1 MGSYLTKCKECL
13 FLFKSKPSTQVSSH
27 QLVNLSNNPAEESQ
41 GKIQAQQISIAQD
54 HTHSNDQ
61 SLCQAEKNDEKNE
74 NDLTLETIT
83 NKQLPIVRSP
93 SINQTVQQKD
103 EDKFI
108 IKQQSKQNLNNV
120 IQQTQ
125 QQQSVENWMMSFS
138 NINTI
143 RIDDLTLYAQEA
155 LEKFTELVDIIDDSD
170 TYIQNINNIELYFSH
185 YFMQKIMF
193 IQIKFQFDL
202 NTDISKFLKWSNTN
216 SLFEFDLFENYQLIP
231 INEQMSIGELQ
242 LNKHSMIKKQL
253 ITYLKYIELLNEDYY
268 IVFKSIR
275 LEDQYQSKI
284 FKKETQLQEG
294 RILLGGLRISQK
306 DGKLII
312 RGYLDGDF
320 KIKAGFNLTIKTL
333 REKVIGCINKVKDLF
348 N

>member
-1 MGSYLTKCKECL
+1 MGSFLTKCKECL
-13 FLFKSKPSTQVSSH
+13 LLFKSKPSAQVSSH

-54 HTHSNDQ
+54 NTHSNDQ
-61 SLCQAEKNDEKNE
+61 SLCEADKNDEKND

-83 NKQLPIVRSP
+83 NKQLPIIKSP
-93 SINQTVQQKD
+93 STSQKGLQKD
-103 EDKFI
+103 EDKFM
-108 IKQQSKQNLNNV
+108 IKQQSKQISDKAV
-120 IQQTQ
+120 QQSQ
-125 QQQSVENWMMSFS
+125 QQQSVDNWMMVFS
-138 NINTI
+138 NIKSI
-143 RIDDLTLYAQEA
+143 RINELTLYAQEA

-170 TYIQNINNIELYFSH
+170 TYIQNIHNIELYFSH
-185 YFMQKIMF
+185 YFVQKTMF

-202 NTDISKFLKWSNTN
+202 NTEISKFLKWSNSN
-216 SLFEFDLFENYQLIP
+216 SLFEFDLFENFKLQP

-284 FKKETQLQEG
+284 VNETQLQEG
-294 RILLGGLRISQK
+294 KVMLGGLRISQK

-333 REKVIGCINKVKDLF
+333 RDKVIGCINRLKELF